1 MGNSIS
7 RPGCLGQKSK
17 QVKSEEDFLKEC
29 YQRRGP
35 PLIES
40 WGGENL
46 KDKNNAETHS
56 NTEDRLIDNAWNPV
70 QTPPVNIPQNG
81 TLAEENIT
89 DSCNQPKDKT
99 GGMGQQ
105 TAGVLRR
112 SSGSPWS
119 WKPLATREVTEITEV
134 TETTV
139 TEIVEV
145 TEYPSGEKGGDPII
159 TRTVRVLTGVAE
171 ELSELQNDEQS
182 ISDQDNSV
190 DKWSMLNKKV
200 ARCALTFQ
208 EDSGNSEAFLQN
220 LEALL
225 VWVCDIEELTITQK
239 PPSSEVKVVTAQLQ
253 EQKLLQRLLEDRRP
267 SLEIMILDGPQLLKQ
282 SQGTENEVCSSISQL
297 QQRWQT
303 LLQNADTRFVQQHI
317 PAAAEV
323 ADVASERRHQVCT
336 AAYPSCS
343 RGGRHC
349 IRTQTP
355 GLYSSI
361 SQLQQRWQTLHQN
374 ADTRF
379 VQQHIPAAAE
389 VADIASERRHQV
401 CTAAYPSCSRG
412 GRHCIRTQT
421 PGLYSSISQLQQ
433 RWQTLHQNADTRFV
447 QQHIPAAA
455 EVADIA
461 SERRHQV
468 CTAAYP
474 SCSRGGRHCIRTQT
488 PGLYSSISQLQQRW
502 QTLHQNAD
510 TRHRSLELILP
521 KAQAFQETT
530 DSFQQWLFSME
541 QNLTELRTA
550 EKHVSHIQ
558 EAAEHAQAALEEI
571 KSKAVSLEEVM
582 LKGQSLMECIS
593 DEEAL
598 LVQEKTNSLRIR
610 YSVVS
615 LNSFDVLQ
623 KLEQALEASS
633 RCSSSQ
639 EDLNLWLGRV
649 ERELLSGASQSGSGE
664 SFFTAT
670 ERQKLEQA
678 VEKELGW
685 VAGTEEKV
693 EELCNIHLD
702 QEVIS
707 SQLYEQKILAI
718 EILQHRYN
726 LEKMLK
732 IAEMLFSYSEEMEKH
747 PLESHL
753 ESLQDRCHSV
763 SLKNSNAALQLEH
776 AKSLLSQF
784 SEAYSEVSPWLQE
797 TQALISQLS
806 LHTISYEDFKQQ
818 QELLQGLRELI
829 AEHKPLIARLKS
841 VSVRLVELSHAQGEA
856 FAEKSKAAEEL
867 YGTIKERVRQAA
879 CVLEEALP
887 RYTQLTERMSLMSES
902 LDRLQSRLQAPVTLR
917 GESSR
922 IQEQLEDNRHTLSE
936 LDKLELGLNTVRTQA
951 AELIAN
957 AQTTGDSSIVAAI
970 QERVSNLG
978 QQWEETQTQARDRE
992 KWLLN
997 LLNLASKF
1005 WSDLADI
1012 TVTLNDTQQAVL
1024 ELNGTRSSPDSIRQS
1039 LDTMQTLRGD
1049 IDSIQGDLD
1058 MLGILGVDL
1067 MSACGDTDKPDVTK
1081 SLDELY
1087 CMWNN
1092 LSTLWTERYNK
1103 LEDCLQTAVQYQE
1116 AIELLFEWLESAET
1130 RAAQEFFI
1138 GVDLETVKQQLC
1150 DLKEFKRELYQQKI
1164 EMECLNH
1171 RLSSRLPQGSEQQA
1185 GSTELTDFRQRWDC
1199 LERETVS
1206 RQHQLESALL
1216 GLGQFQHTLDELHT
1230 WLSHT
1235 TDLLQGSRSITI
1247 DLQTCEIE
1255 LAKHKVLR
1263 NDVMSHVRTM
1273 ESLNQAGRELLE
1285 AGAGDSP
1292 HGLQARLEDLN
1303 EHWEF
1308 VHCETERRQ
1317 LELENNLSQVQD
1329 VTMEIQ
1335 DLLQWLEHTELRLSS
1350 SKPVW
1355 GLPETAKEKLTAHLE
1370 LCKEM
1375 ESKLHAYNNVRD
1387 AIHRLLASSNVARGS
1402 STEHSL
1408 CILEQKWEAVHSKV
1422 MERKAK
1428 LSEGLTVA
1436 KEFHST
1442 IQDLLKG
1449 MSQTEEDLS
1458 ALPPPSLL
1466 LETVNTQI
1474 QEHRILV
1481 TEVNTYSE
1489 KMSAVEGVAS
1499 RLKEFSRKQ
1508 DCNVVQNLI
1517 VTVQDRWGKVLQRT
1531 AERGKALEEAKKQ
1544 AKQFSESWHLL
1555 VDWMVEVEQTLDTHN
1570 EIAVS
1575 HEEIKQQ
1582 LTEQKEFQKL
1592 LRSKRPVYEA
1602 TLKSGRS
1609 LRERSQSPGDRQQLE
1624 NLVAELR
1631 DTWDTIIA
1639 KSTERQHKLEE
1650 ALLFSGRFTDA
1661 LQALMDWLYRA
1672 EPQLSEEMP
1681 LGKRAGCIK
1690 TLKRSVRDL
1699 TKSSSTDS
1707 QWLQVQ
1713 IEELESRWETVCRL
1727 SVCKQARLEAAVRQA
1742 EEFHSLVH
1750 VFLEKLSEVERA
1762 LQYRGFPEEEKAVLE
1777 FHKQHQESMNLLK
1790 CQLMELDCIR
1800 SLGEEILSSCHPDSV
1815 ITMKSWISVTKT
1827 RFEEVQ
1833 AWARQQGER
1842 IQGSL
1847 SNLEAEREEV
1857 QRLLDWISAAEE
1869 SLTLRDQEPAPEE
1882 TAQAQELIQQH
1893 TEFMVELNRK
1903 LPEVEKITKSCKL
1916 KLAPKP
1922 QLPQSRK
1929 TPSKRRGTV
1938 KSQPVT
1944 PVTPVPLENL
1954 EPQTPQLGQL
1964 VSRWQ
1969 QLWIL
1974 ALDRQCRLQDQFQRI
1989 KELEEFA
1996 NFDFSVW
2003 RKRYMQWI
2011 SHLKSRILD
2020 VFRGIDRDQDGR
2032 ISQKEFMD
2040 NVLSSKFP
2048 TNSLEMTA
2056 VANIFDMNGDGF
2068 IDYYEFVSALHPSRD
2083 PCRRSADADQ
2093 INEEVSRH
2101 VSQCSCVKR
2110 FQVEQISANRYRF
2123 GDSQQLRM
2131 VRILRSTLMV
2141 RVGGGWT
2148 ALDEFL
2154 VKNDPCRVKG
2164 RTNLKIKEKYL
2175 SPDSFGTSTLKCDGR
2190 VMSRSRSNSS
2200 LSLYSSASAPSSP
2213 LARKLASSPAHQL
2226 TSSPAC
2232 SPAHRLTSSPAH
2244 QLACL
2249 LTSSLL
2255 HQLAS
2260 SPARLPSH
2268 QLASLLT
2275 RSPAHQLACP
2285 LTSSPAHQLACLL
2298 TSSPAHQRTCW
2309 FTSPLA
2315 HQRACLLTSPLAHQL
2330 TCLLTSP
2337 LAHQLA
2343 CQPTGSPARLPAQQP
2358 TGSPA
2363 RLPAHQL
2370 ACLLTSPLAHQ
2381 LACLLTSPLAHQLA
2395 CLLTSP
2401 LAHQLACLLTSS
2413 PACLTVTLAHQLT
2426 TC

>member
-303 LLQNADTRFVQQHI
+303 LL
-317 PAAAEV
+317 
-323 ADVASERRHQVCT
+323 
-336 AAYPSCS
+336 
-343 RGGRHC
+343 
-349 IRTQTP
+349 
-355 GLYSSI
+355 
-361 SQLQQRWQTLHQN
+361 
-374 ADTRF
+374 
-379 VQQHIPAAAE
+379 
-389 VADIASERRHQV
+389 
-401 CTAAYPSCSRG
+401 
-412 GRHCIRTQT
+412 
-421 PGLYSSISQLQQ
+421 
-433 RWQTLHQNADTRFV
+433 
-447 QQHIPAAA
+447 
-455 EVADIA
+455 
-461 SERRHQV
+461 
-468 CTAAYP
+468 
-474 SCSRGGRHCIRTQT
+474 
-488 PGLYSSISQLQQRW
+488 
-502 QTLHQNAD
+502 QNAD

-1285 AGAGDSP
+1285 AGAGDSH

-1624 NLVAELR
+1624 DLVAELR

-1681 LGKRAGCIK
+1681 VGGEKDLVNNLIDKHKAFQKELGKRAGCIK

-2213 LARKLASSPAHQL
+2213 LARKSVLRRSFSGDRSCRPRSSIAALGTDLHFASTQDSESPA
-2226 TSSPAC
+2226 
-2232 SPAHRLTSSPAH
+2232 
-2244 QLACL
+2244 
-2249 LTSSLL
+2249 
-2255 HQLAS
+2255 
-2260 SPARLPSH
+2260 
-2268 QLASLLT
+2268 
-2275 RSPAHQLACP
+2275 
-2285 LTSSPAHQLACLL
+2285 
-2298 TSSPAHQRTCW
+2298 
-2309 FTSPLA
+2309 
-2315 HQRACLLTSPLAHQL
+2315 
-2330 TCLLTSP
+2330 
-2337 LAHQLA
+2337 
-2343 CQPTGSPARLPAQQP
+2343 PTEDTERPP
-2358 TGSPA
+2358 T
-2363 RLPAHQL
+2363 
-2370 ACLLTSPLAHQ
+2370 
-2381 LACLLTSPLAHQLA
+2381 
-2395 CLLTSP
+2395 
-2401 LAHQLACLLTSS
+2401 
-2413 PACLTVTLAHQLT
+2413 
-2426 TC
+2426 